1 MRNKIEAIKRF
12 AEKHLASDND
22 PAHNIE
28 HVMRVYSLAIN
39 LAKGEKIDLD
49 VVKIAVLLHDIGG
62 AKERKDPSGKT
73 DHAIESAKLAKPF
86 LIKLDLPRNKI
97 EHILNCIISHRYRS
111 EQKPKTLEA
120 KIVFDADKLETVGA
134 IGIARAFVW
143 VGKNNAHI
151 YKKVDIKKYV
161 KENLC
166 GKIDGRIKDKTKHSP
181 QINWE
186 TKDKHVVDYLY
197 TKKAKQIARKRIK
210 FSKNFFSKLE
220 EEIKG
225 LE

>member
-1 MRNKIEAIKRF
+1 MRNKIEAIRKF

-28 HVMRVYSLAIN
+28 HVMRVYNLAIN

-62 AKERKDPSGKT
+62 AQERKDPSGKP

-86 LIKLDLPRNKI
+86 LIKLDLPENKI
-97 EHILNCIISHRYRS
+97 EHILDCIISHRYRS

-151 YKKVDIKKYV
+151 YKKVDIEEYA
-161 KENLC
+161 KENMF
-166 GKIDGRIKDKTKHSP
+166 GKINGRIQDKTKHSP

-186 TKDKHVVDYLY
+186 TKDKHVVNYLY
-197 TKKAKQIARKRIK
+197 TKKAKLIAKRRIEFSEK
-210 FSKNFFSKLE
+210 FLLKLE
-220 EEIKG
+220 KEIKG